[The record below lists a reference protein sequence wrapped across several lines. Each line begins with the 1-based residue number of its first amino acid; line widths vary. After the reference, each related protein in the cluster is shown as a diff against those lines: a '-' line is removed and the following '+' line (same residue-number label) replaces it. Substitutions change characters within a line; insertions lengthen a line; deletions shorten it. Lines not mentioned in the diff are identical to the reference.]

1 MHLDMPW
8 MVSFTLQDFLHWVI
22 INIIITTLLRF
33 FDLQRAQCALLL
45 SFTRLYPGLRRVSI
59 VIVECDSERRVLLR
73 GEELSVEFPKFYPL
87 QKLSWIFG
95 FSSIQQSELLI
106 SDSQRLEGISKHFG
120 SDSLRELMFY
130 QHRRAKLKE
139 FKVRAAYWTSSG
151 WGILGS
157 WAEIPFFWLVAV
169 AAQFCWSLV
178 PLG

>member
-1 MHLDMPW
+1 

-87 QKLSWIFG
+87 QKLS
-95 FSSIQQSELLI
+95 
-106 SDSQRLEGISKHFG
+106 
-120 SDSLRELMFY
+120 
-130 QHRRAKLKE
+130 
-139 FKVRAAYWTSSG
+139 
-151 WGILGS
+151 
-157 WAEIPFFWLVAV
+157 
-169 AAQFCWSLV
+169 
-178 PLG
+178 